1 MSKEF
6 TLEKFKYFLE
16 CYFNPSMDF
25 SDIRDLAEDYRKD
38 ESDNN
43 IKMFLYEL
51 HEIKNNE
58 QWNAANNF
66 IREHGMRNLNQKQIK
81 QMVDT
86 LIKVLN
92 RD

>member
-1 MSKEF
+1 
-6 TLEKFKYFLE
+6 
-16 CYFNPSMDF
+16 MDF

-51 HEIKNNE
+51 HEIKNKE

-86 LIKVLN
+86 IIKVLN